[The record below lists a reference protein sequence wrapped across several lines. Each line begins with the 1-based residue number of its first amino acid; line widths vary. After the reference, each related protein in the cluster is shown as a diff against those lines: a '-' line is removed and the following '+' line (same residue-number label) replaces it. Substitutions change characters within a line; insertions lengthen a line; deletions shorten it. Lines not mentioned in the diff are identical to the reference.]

1 MVLHSRKNEKV
12 KKVLI
17 FIVAIGVYLS
27 ASAQKA
33 ERSSFAV
40 VVDNETYAAC
50 KNEIDS
56 YKALLQK
63 EGLFASILS
72 SNWNTPQQV
81 KDALYKLYKT
91 DNLQGAIFIGNIPIV
106 MVRDA
111 QHLTTAFK
119 MDQERNP
126 MFQSSVPSDRFYDD
140 FDLRFNYIK
149 KDSINS
155 LFFYYSL
162 DANSPQKIESDIYT
176 GRLKPTKRGEAGYDQ
191 IRKYFEKLIQ
201 ERSTSNKLDVLC
213 SYTGEGS
220 FSNSLTAWKEEPVI
234 LREQFPQAFK
244 TANSAKFYM
253 FYMYPVMKDVI
264 AKELQRQ
271 ELDLMLFHE
280 HGMPNRQYLT
290 GEPAES
296 ENLVESAKLAF
307 RERLRRE
314 SGNPAKVK
322 MLKEKYMSTF
332 KIDSTWFNGAF
343 DREIIIKDSL
353 EELKRGIVLED
364 VPVIKPNARI
374 VLFDACYNGDF
385 REDRYIA
392 GEYIFSDGKTL
403 VTLGNSVNVLQDK
416 SSGDMLG
423 LLGLGFRVGE
433 WARMT
438 NILESH
444 IIGDPT
450 FRFADNK
457 RAQIDFNS
465 TNADYWLKVLSAE
478 KHPDLQSLALH
489 KLFSLNYKEMSSLL
503 TKTYFSS
510 RSYMVRLQCIHL
522 LPFYNDNNF
531 KEVLKSS
538 IYDPYEFIR
547 RKSVYAMGRVGY
559 DEFIPSVVSVYINDY
574 LDERV
579 AFNAVFA
586 FDMLDIPKV
595 KAEFEKQL
603 SQNSAIYDK
612 ARAKDQFF
620 KRIESRER
628 LAAGSLNLTDKKM
641 KKGERLFSVSFLRN
655 NNYHTP
661 VERYLA
667 TLADKSEDSLIRLR
681 LAEALGWYTYSYK
694 KQIIIDSCKK
704 IASEEPDGSALKN
717 ELIKTA
723 NRLQTYMR

>member
-1 MVLHSRKNEKV
+1 MV
-12 KKVLI
+12 KKALI

-140 FDLRFNYIK
+140 FDLLFNYIK

-191 IRKYFEKLIQ
+191 IRKYFKKLIQ

-264 AKELQRQ
+264 AKELQRP

-353 EELKRGIVLED
+353 EELRRGIVLED

-465 TNADYWLKVLSAE
+465 TNVDYWLKVLSAE

-547 RKSVYAMGRVGY
+547 RKSIYAMGRVGY

-612 ARAKDQFF
+612 ARAKDQFY

>member
-1 MVLHSRKNEKV
+1 MV
-12 KKVLI
+12 KKALI

-353 EELKRGIVLED
+353 EELRRGIVLED

-489 KLFSLNYKEMSSLL
+489 KLFSLNYKDMSSLL

-510 RSYMVRLQCIHL
+510 SSYMVRLQCIHL

-603 SQNSAIYDK
+603 SQSSVIYDK
-612 ARAKDQFF
+612 ARAKDQFY

>member
-1 MVLHSRKNEKV
+1 MV
-12 KKVLI
+12 KKALI

-353 EELKRGIVLED
+353 EELRRGIVLED

-489 KLFSLNYKEMSSLL
+489 KLFSLNYKDMSSLL

-510 RSYMVRLQCIHL
+510 SSYMVRLQCIHL

>member
-1 MVLHSRKNEKV
+1 MV
-12 KKVLI
+12 KKALI

-81 KDALYKLYKT
+81 KDALYRLYKT

-140 FDLRFNYIK
+140 FDLLFNYIK

-191 IRKYFEKLIQ
+191 IRKYFKKLIQ

-264 AKELQRQ
+264 AKELQRP

-353 EELKRGIVLED
+353 EELRRGIVLED

-510 RSYMVRLQCIHL
+510 SSYMVRLQCIHL

-612 ARAKDQFF
+612 ERAKDQFF

>member
-1 MVLHSRKNEKV
+1 MV
-12 KKVLI
+12 KKALI

-322 MLKEKYMSTF
+322 ILKEKYMSTF

-353 EELKRGIVLED
+353 EELRRGIVLED

-510 RSYMVRLQCIHL
+510 SSYMVRLQCIHL

-603 SQNSAIYDK
+603 SQSSVIYDK
-612 ARAKDQFF
+612 ARAKDQFY

>member
-1 MVLHSRKNEKV
+1 MV
-12 KKVLI
+12 KKALI

-27 ASAQKA
+27 ANAQKA

-81 KDALYKLYKT
+81 KDALYRLYKT

-353 EELKRGIVLED
+353 EELRRGIVLED

-489 KLFSLNYKEMSSLL
+489 KLFSLNYKDMSSLL

-510 RSYMVRLQCIHL
+510 SSYMVRLQCIHL

>member
-1 MVLHSRKNEKV
+1 MV
-12 KKVLI
+12 KKALI

-140 FDLRFNYIK
+140 FDLLFNYIK

-191 IRKYFEKLIQ
+191 IRKYFKKLIQ

-353 EELKRGIVLED
+353 EELRRGIVLED

-510 RSYMVRLQCIHL
+510 SSYMVRLQCIHL

-603 SQNSAIYDK
+603 SQSSVIYDK

>member
-1 MVLHSRKNEKV
+1 MV
-12 KKVLI
+12 KKALI

-33 ERSSFAV
+33 ERNSFAV

-140 FDLRFNYIK
+140 FDLLFNYIK

-191 IRKYFEKLIQ
+191 IRKYFKKLIQ

-343 DREIIIKDSL
+343 DREVIIRDSL
-353 EELKRGIVLED
+353 EELRRGIVLED

-450 FRFADNK
+450 FRFTDNK

-465 TNADYWLKVLSAE
+465 TKADYWLKVLSAE

-489 KLFSLNYKEMSSLL
+489 KLFILNYKEMSSLL

-510 RSYMVRLQCIHL
+510 SSYMVRLQCIHL

-603 SQNSAIYDK
+603 SQSSAIYDK

>member
-1 MVLHSRKNEKV
+1 MV
-12 KKVLI
+12 KKALI

-264 AKELQRQ
+264 AKELQRP

-353 EELKRGIVLED
+353 EELRRGIVLED

-489 KLFSLNYKEMSSLL
+489 KLFSLNYKDMSSLL

-510 RSYMVRLQCIHL
+510 SSYMVRLQCIHL

-603 SQNSAIYDK
+603 SQSSVIYDK
-612 ARAKDQFF
+612 ARAKDQFY

>member
-1 MVLHSRKNEKV
+1 MV
-12 KKVLI
+12 KKALI

-140 FDLRFNYIK
+140 FDLLFNYIK

-191 IRKYFEKLIQ
+191 IRKYFKKLIQ

-264 AKELQRQ
+264 AKELQRP

-353 EELKRGIVLED
+353 EELRRGIVLED

-510 RSYMVRLQCIHL
+510 SSYMVRLQCIHL

-628 LAAGSLNLTDKKM
+628 LAAGSLNLADKKM

>member
-1 MVLHSRKNEKV
+1 MV
-12 KKVLI
+12 KKALI

-353 EELKRGIVLED
+353 EELRRGIVLED

-392 GEYIFSDGKTL
+392 GEYIFSGGKTL

-489 KLFSLNYKEMSSLL
+489 KLFSLNYKDMSSLL

-510 RSYMVRLQCIHL
+510 SSYMVRLQCIHL

-603 SQNSAIYDK
+603 SQSSVIYDK
-612 ARAKDQFF
+612 ARAKDQFY

>member
-1 MVLHSRKNEKV
+1 MV
-12 KKVLI
+12 KKALI

-191 IRKYFEKLIQ
+191 IRKYFKKLIQ

-353 EELKRGIVLED
+353 EELRRGIVLED

-510 RSYMVRLQCIHL
+510 SSYMVRLQCIHL

-547 RKSVYAMGRVGY
+547 RKSIYAMGRVGY

>member
-1 MVLHSRKNEKV
+1 MV
-12 KKVLI
+12 KKALI

-27 ASAQKA
+27 ANAQKA

-140 FDLRFNYIK
+140 FDLLFNYIK

-191 IRKYFEKLIQ
+191 IRKYFKKLIQ

-264 AKELQRQ
+264 AKELQRP

-343 DREIIIKDSL
+343 DGEIIIKDSL
-353 EELKRGIVLED
+353 EELRRGIVLED

-510 RSYMVRLQCIHL
+510 SSYMVRLQCIHL

-612 ARAKDQFF
+612 ERAKDQFF

>member
-1 MVLHSRKNEKV
+1 MV
-12 KKVLI
+12 KKALI

-353 EELKRGIVLED
+353 EELRRGIVLED

-510 RSYMVRLQCIHL
+510 SSYMVRLQCIHL

-603 SQNSAIYDK
+603 SQSSVIYDK
-612 ARAKDQFF
+612 ARAKDQFY

>member
-1 MVLHSRKNEKV
+1 MV
-12 KKVLI
+12 KKALI

-91 DNLQGAIFIGNIPIV
+91 DNLQGAIFLGNIPIV

-140 FDLRFNYIK
+140 FDLLFNYIK

-191 IRKYFEKLIQ
+191 IRKYFKKLIQ

-322 MLKEKYMSTF
+322 TLKEKYMSTF

-353 EELKRGIVLED
+353 EELRRGIVLED

-478 KHPDLQSLALH
+478 NHPDLQSLALH
-489 KLFSLNYKEMSSLL
+489 KLFILNYKEMSSLL

-510 RSYMVRLQCIHL
+510 SSYMVRLQCIHL

-547 RKSVYAMGRVGY
+547 RKSVYAMGRVGS

-667 TLADKSEDSLIRLR
+667 TLADKSEDPLIRLR

>member
-1 MVLHSRKNEKV
+1 MV
-12 KKVLI
+12 KKALI

-140 FDLRFNYIK
+140 FDLLFNYIK

-264 AKELQRQ
+264 AKELQRP

-322 MLKEKYMSTF
+322 MLKEKYMSIF

-353 EELKRGIVLED
+353 EELRRGIVLED

-510 RSYMVRLQCIHL
+510 SSYMVRLQCIHL

-603 SQNSAIYDK
+603 SQSSVIYDK
-612 ARAKDQFF
+612 ARAKDQFY

>member
-1 MVLHSRKNEKV
+1 MV
-12 KKVLI
+12 KKALI

-81 KDALYKLYKT
+81 KDALYRLYKT

-140 FDLRFNYIK
+140 FDLLFNYIK

-191 IRKYFEKLIQ
+191 IRKYFKKLIQ

-264 AKELQRQ
+264 AKELQRP

-353 EELKRGIVLED
+353 EELRRGIVLED

-510 RSYMVRLQCIHL
+510 SSYMVRLQCIHL

>member
-1 MVLHSRKNEKV
+1 MV
-12 KKVLI
+12 KKALI

-140 FDLRFNYIK
+140 FDLLFNYIK

-353 EELKRGIVLED
+353 EELRRGIVLED

-510 RSYMVRLQCIHL
+510 SSYMVRLQCIHL

>member
-1 MVLHSRKNEKV
+1 MV
-12 KKVLI
+12 KKALI

-27 ASAQKA
+27 ANAQKA

-191 IRKYFEKLIQ
+191 IRKYFKKLIQ

-264 AKELQRQ
+264 AKELQRP

-353 EELKRGIVLED
+353 EELRRGIVLED

-510 RSYMVRLQCIHL
+510 SSYMVRLQCIHL

>member
-1 MVLHSRKNEKV
+1 MV
-12 KKVLI
+12 KKALI

-140 FDLRFNYIK
+140 FDLLFNYIK

-191 IRKYFEKLIQ
+191 IRKYFKKLIQ

-264 AKELQRQ
+264 AKELQRP

-353 EELKRGIVLED
+353 EELRRGIVLED

-510 RSYMVRLQCIHL
+510 SSYMVRLQCIYL

>member
-1 MVLHSRKNEKV
+1 MV
-12 KKVLI
+12 KKALI

-140 FDLRFNYIK
+140 FDLLFNYIK

-191 IRKYFEKLIQ
+191 IRKYFKKLIQ

-353 EELKRGIVLED
+353 EELRRGIVLED

-489 KLFSLNYKEMSSLL
+489 KLFSLNYKDMSSLL

>member
-1 MVLHSRKNEKV
+1 MV
-12 KKVLI
+12 KKALI

-140 FDLRFNYIK
+140 FDLLFNYIK

-191 IRKYFEKLIQ
+191 IRKYFKKLIQ

-264 AKELQRQ
+264 AKELQRPK
-271 ELDLMLFHE
+271 LDLMLFHE

-353 EELKRGIVLED
+353 EELRRGIVLED

>member
-1 MVLHSRKNEKV
+1 MV
-12 KKVLI
+12 KKALI

-27 ASAQKA
+27 ANAQKA

-140 FDLRFNYIK
+140 FDLLFNYIK

-191 IRKYFEKLIQ
+191 IRKYFKKLIQ

-264 AKELQRQ
+264 AKELQRP

-290 GEPAES
+290 GEPTES

-332 KIDSTWFNGAF
+332 KIDPTWFNGAF

-353 EELKRGIVLED
+353 EELRRGIVLED

-510 RSYMVRLQCIHL
+510 SSYMVRLQCIHL

>member
-1 MVLHSRKNEKV
+1 MV
-12 KKVLI
+12 KKALI

-191 IRKYFEKLIQ
+191 IRKYFKKLIQ

-264 AKELQRQ
+264 AKELQRP

-353 EELKRGIVLED
+353 EELRRGIVLED

-510 RSYMVRLQCIHL
+510 SSYMVRLQCIHL

-603 SQNSAIYDK
+603 SQSSVIYDK
-612 ARAKDQFF
+612 ARAKDQFY

>member
-1 MVLHSRKNEKV
+1 MV
-12 KKVLI
+12 KKALI

-81 KDALYKLYKT
+81 KDALYRLYKT

-191 IRKYFEKLIQ
+191 IRKYFKKLIQ

-264 AKELQRQ
+264 AKELQRP

-353 EELKRGIVLED
+353 EELRRGIVLED

-510 RSYMVRLQCIHL
+510 SSYMVRLQCIHL

-612 ARAKDQFF
+612 ERAKDQFF

>member
-1 MVLHSRKNEKV
+1 MV
-12 KKVLI
+12 KKALI

-140 FDLRFNYIK
+140 FDLLFNYIK

-191 IRKYFEKLIQ
+191 IRNYFKKLIQ

-353 EELKRGIVLED
+353 EELRRGIVLED

-465 TNADYWLKVLSAE
+465 TKADYWLKVLSAE

-559 DEFIPSVVSVYINDY
+559 DEFIPIVVSVYINDY

-612 ARAKDQFF
+612 ARAKDQFY

-628 LAAGSLNLTDKKM
+628 LAAGSLNLADKKM

>member
-1 MVLHSRKNEKV
+1 MV
-12 KKVLI
+12 KKALI

-191 IRKYFEKLIQ
+191 IRKYFKKLIQ

-353 EELKRGIVLED
+353 EELRRGIVLED

>member
-1 MVLHSRKNEKV
+1 MV
-12 KKVLI
+12 KKALI

-191 IRKYFEKLIQ
+191 IRKYFKKLIQ

-353 EELKRGIVLED
+353 EELRRGIVLED

-510 RSYMVRLQCIHL
+510 SSYMVRLQCIHL

>member
-1 MVLHSRKNEKV
+1 MV
-12 KKVLI
+12 KKALI

-264 AKELQRQ
+264 SKELQRQ

-353 EELKRGIVLED
+353 EELRRGIVLED

-510 RSYMVRLQCIHL
+510 SSYMVRLQCIHL

-603 SQNSAIYDK
+603 SQSSVIYDK
-612 ARAKDQFF
+612 ARAKDQFY

>member
-1 MVLHSRKNEKV
+1 MV
-12 KKVLI
+12 KKALI

-140 FDLRFNYIK
+140 FDLLFNYIK

-191 IRKYFEKLIQ
+191 IRKYFKKLIQ

-264 AKELQRQ
+264 AKELQRP

-353 EELKRGIVLED
+353 EELRRGIVLED

-704 IASEEPDGSALKN
+704 IASEEPDGSVLKN

>member
-1 MVLHSRKNEKV
+1 MV
-12 KKVLI
+12 KKALI

-81 KDALYKLYKT
+81 KDALIKLYKT
-91 DNLQGAIFIGNIPIV
+91 DNLRGAIFIGNIPIV

-119 MDQERNP
+119 MDQEKNP

-140 FDLRFNYIK
+140 FDLQFNFIK
-149 KDSINS
+149 EDSTNS

-176 GRLKPTKRGEAGYDQ
+176 GRLKPTKRGEAGYEQ
-191 IRKYFEKLIQ
+191 IRKYFKKLIQ
-201 ERSTSNKLDVLC
+201 ERNTSNKLDVLC

-244 TANSAKFYM
+244 TSNSAKFYM

-290 GEPAES
+290 GEPFKN

-307 RERLRRE
+307 RERLRRD

-322 MLKEKYMSTF
+322 ILKEKYMSTF
-332 KIDSTWFNGAF
+332 KIDSSWFNGAF
-343 DREIIIKDSL
+343 DREVIIKDSL

-392 GEYIFSDGKTL
+392 GEYIFSDGKCL

-465 TNADYWLKVLSAE
+465 TNIDYWLKVLSAE

-510 RSYMVRLQCIHL
+510 SSYMVRLQCIHL

-531 KEVLKSS
+531 KEILKSS

-559 DEFIPSVVSVYINDY
+559 DEFIPSAVSVYINDY

-612 ARAKDQFF
+612 ARARDQFY
-620 KRIESRER
+620 KRIDSRER

-641 KKGERLFSVSFLRN
+641 KRGERLFSVSFLRN

-681 LAEALGWYTYSYK
+681 LAEALGWYTYSHK
-694 KQIIIDSCKK
+694 KQIIIDSCRK

>member
-1 MVLHSRKNEKV
+1 MV
-12 KKVLI
+12 KKALI

-140 FDLRFNYIK
+140 FDLLFNYIK

-264 AKELQRQ
+264 AKELQRP

-322 MLKEKYMSTF
+322 MLKEKYMSIF

-353 EELKRGIVLED
+353 EELRRGIVLED

-510 RSYMVRLQCIHL
+510 SSYMVRLQCIHL

-612 ARAKDQFF
+612 ARAKDQFY

>member
-1 MVLHSRKNEKV
+1 MV
-12 KKVLI
+12 KKALI

-81 KDALYKLYKT
+81 KDVLYKLYKT

-140 FDLRFNYIK
+140 FDLLFNYIK

-191 IRKYFEKLIQ
+191 IRNYFKKLIQ

-264 AKELQRQ
+264 AKELQRP

-322 MLKEKYMSTF
+322 MLKEKYMSIF

-353 EELKRGIVLED
+353 EELRRGIVLED

-450 FRFADNK
+450 FRFTDNK

-510 RSYMVRLQCIHL
+510 SSYMVRLQCIHL

>member
-1 MVLHSRKNEKV
+1 MV
-12 KKVLI
+12 KKALI

-140 FDLRFNYIK
+140 FDLLFNYIK

-191 IRKYFEKLIQ
+191 IRKYFKKLIQ

-264 AKELQRQ
+264 AKELQRP

-353 EELKRGIVLED
+353 EELRRGIVLED

-489 KLFSLNYKEMSSLL
+489 KLFILNYKEMSSLL

-510 RSYMVRLQCIHL
+510 SSYMVRLQCIHL

>member
-1 MVLHSRKNEKV
+1 MV
-12 KKVLI
+12 KKALI

-140 FDLRFNYIK
+140 FDLLFNYIK

-191 IRKYFEKLIQ
+191 IRKYFKKLIQ

-547 RKSVYAMGRVGY
+547 RKSIYAMGRVGY

-612 ARAKDQFF
+612 ERAKDQFF

>member
-1 MVLHSRKNEKV
+1 MV
-12 KKVLI
+12 KKALI

-191 IRKYFEKLIQ
+191 IRKYFKKLIQ

-353 EELKRGIVLED
+353 EELRRGIVLED

-510 RSYMVRLQCIHL
+510 SSYMVRLQCIHL

-603 SQNSAIYDK
+603 SQSSVIYDK
-612 ARAKDQFF
+612 ARAKDQFY

>member
-1 MVLHSRKNEKV
+1 MV
-12 KKVLI
+12 KKALI

-191 IRKYFEKLIQ
+191 IRKYFKKLIQ

-264 AKELQRQ
+264 AKELQRP

-353 EELKRGIVLED
+353 EELRRGIVLED

-510 RSYMVRLQCIHL
+510 SSYMVRLQCIHL

-547 RKSVYAMGRVGY
+547 RKSIYAMGRVGY

-603 SQNSAIYDK
+603 SQSSVIYDK
-612 ARAKDQFF
+612 ARAKDQFY

>member
-1 MVLHSRKNEKV
+1 MV
-12 KKVLI
+12 KKALI

-140 FDLRFNYIK
+140 FDLLFNYIK

-191 IRKYFEKLIQ
+191 IRKYFKKLIQ

-264 AKELQRQ
+264 AKELQRP

-353 EELKRGIVLED
+353 EELRRGIVLED

-603 SQNSAIYDK
+603 SQSSVIYDK

>member
-1 MVLHSRKNEKV
+1 MV
-12 KKVLI
+12 KKALI

-27 ASAQKA
+27 ANAQKA

-140 FDLRFNYIK
+140 FDLLFNYIK

-191 IRKYFEKLIQ
+191 IRKYFKKLIQ

-264 AKELQRQ
+264 AKELQRP

-353 EELKRGIVLED
+353 EELRRGIVLED

-489 KLFSLNYKEMSSLL
+489 KLFGLNYKEMSSLL

-603 SQNSAIYDK
+603 SQSSVIYDK

>member
-1 MVLHSRKNEKV
+1 MV
-12 KKVLI
+12 KKALI

-140 FDLRFNYIK
+140 FDLLFNYIK

-191 IRKYFEKLIQ
+191 IRNYFKKLIQ

-353 EELKRGIVLED
+353 EELRRGIVLED

-465 TNADYWLKVLSAE
+465 TKADYWLKVLSAE

-559 DEFIPSVVSVYINDY
+559 DEFIPIVVSVYINDY